1 MFHCTLLSD
10 FHLRVTVIKVI
21 IVTVIKVIRDYAII
35 YVTRLENTEF
45 SLKDKINFSFIDI
58 IDDIIG
64 NLFILYYIE

>member
-1 MFHCTLLSD
+1 MFHCTLLFD

-21 IVTVIKVIRDYAII
+21 IVTVIKVIRNYAII
-35 YVTRLENTEF
+35 YVTKLENTEF

-58 IDDIIG
+58 IDDIIS

>member
-1 MFHCTLLSD
+1 MFYCTLLSD
-10 FHLRVTVIKVI
+10 FHLRITIIKVI
-21 IVTVIKVIRDYAII
+21 IVTVIKVMRDYAII

-64 NLFILYYIE
+64 NLFILYHIE

>member
-35 YVTRLENTEF
+35 YVTRLKNTEF